1 MIHLVCGYKRTGKD
15 TLVKMFNNEEKF
27 DWVVYSAGNHLD
39 VVPVVRVG
47 FADKLRQEVN
57 QVLNIRED
65 MDYDTFKEVVVRDDK
80 TYRDILIEYAAY
92 RRDQDVDYWVKQ
104 SLDKFIPYKNY
115 MVTDWRYPNE
125 VEFLQKRGFVTTI
138 RVFRSEV
145 PIPGKDVISE
155 HSLDNECTD
164 FLLISPQDNFEE
176 VCKLFPQYKNY
187 KRVHHRHY

>member
-65 MDYDTFKEVVVRDDK
+65 MDYDTFKEIVVSDGK

-92 RRDQDVDYWVKQ
+92 RRDQDIDYWVKQ
-104 SLDKFIPYKNY
+104 VSLTPGQNY
-115 MVTDWRYPNE
+115 MVTDWRYKNE

-138 RVFRSEV
+138 RVYRSEV
-145 PIPGKDVISE
+145 PVPGKDVISE

-164 FLLISPQDNFEE
+164 FLLISPSEKFEE
-176 VCKLFPQYKNY
+176 VCKLFPQYTGY